1 MELLKKL
8 ANMLGPSGSEQH
20 VRDLIQKEIKKY
32 VDEVRI
38 DKFGNLI
45 AHKKGKGARVM
56 LAAHMDEIGLMCN
69 YIMDDGKIKF
79 TSVGGIDP
87 ITLVGQ
93 QVDLIL
99 RTGKTVKGVITTF
112 EIHEAL
118 DMEETPKEEDLYV
131 DTGLNRKQL
140 EKVGVNVGTYI
151 VPSHT
156 FSTLGTNNVITGKA
170 FDDRVGCYVLIE
182 VAKRLKKSSKE
193 DVYFVFTVQEEV
205 GLYGSETSVYNIDPD
220 WGIAV
225 DNTIASDSG
234 EPRRIMM
241 GKGPCITIK
250 DAEMIANRCLNDH
263 ITSVAQKN
271 KIPLQY
277 EVVEAGTTDATKIMM
292 SRGGIPSTVL
302 GVPLRNLHTTITVA
316 STKDIDNLIKLLEK
330 ILKNPPKVCLV

>member
-8 ANMLGPSGSEQH
+8 ANILGPSGSEQH

-32 VDEVRI
+32 VDEVKI

-99 RTGKTVKGVITTF
+99 KAGKTVKGVITSL

-118 DMEETPKEEDLYV
+118 DVEEPPKEEDLYV
-131 DTGLNRKQL
+131 DTGLGRKEL
-140 EKVGVNVGTYI
+140 EKMGVNVGTYI

-156 FSTLGTNNVITGKA
+156 FSTLGNNKFITGKA
-170 FDDRVGCYVLIE
+170 FDDRVGCYALIE
-182 VAKRLKKSSKE
+182 VAKRLKKTAKE
-193 DVYFVFTVQEEV
+193 DIYFVFTVQEEV

-225 DNTIASDSG
+225 DNTIASDST
-234 EPRRIMM
+234 EPKRIIL
-241 GKGPCITIK
+241 GNGPCITIK

-263 ITSVAQKN
+263 ITSIAQKN

-292 SRGGIPSTVL
+292 SRGGIPSTVV
-302 GVPLRNLHTTITVA
+302 GIPLRNLHTSITVA
-316 STKDIDNLIKLLEK
+316 STKDIENLIKLLEK
-330 ILKNPPKVCLV
+330 ILKTPPKVCLV